1 MGSRAPAILAVDDNP
16 DALAVLRL
24 LLRGEGFEVIAASG
38 SGALQ
43 FMQQHFLPDLV
54 ITDYAMPAMTGLD
67 LCNHLRSQPETR
79 HIPIFLHSAL
89 SEPPA
94 ASPHDEVFT
103 KPADLRSLV
112 RTKWTA
118 PTVATLHARQA
129 TIGTASPTVRIGLP
143 EITEKTE

>member
-16 DALAVLRL
+16 DALALLRL
-24 LLRGEGFEVIAASG
+24 LLRREGFEVITVASG
-38 SGALQ
+38 SEALQ

-54 ITDYAMPAMTGLD
+54 ITDYSMPGMTGLE
-67 LCNHLRSQPETR
+67 LCKHLRSQPETC

-94 ASPHDEVFT
+94 ASLYDDVFT

-112 RTKWTA
+112 RT
-118 PTVATLHARQA
+118 VRARL
-129 TIGTASPTVRIGLP
+129 TGPC
-143 EITEKTE
+143 